1 MFEFT
6 MLTLA
11 SMCVH
16 SGVCILTAIKVT
28 ISLDPSKE
36 ALTTQEYVLVCEV
49 SLF

>member
-36 ALTTQEYVLVCEV
+36 LTAQEFVLVCEV